1 MQVWVFVVEFLALL
15 GLTGCGAQEEEEV
28 VELTFDD
35 IIGGNDSWDESEI
48 YEEVR
53 TNEDRQGERA
63 TSEALVSCTSA
74 ISESETV
81 KMAATG
87 NEILADISQ
96 LNKNDISREA
106 PFSGCRLSPDKKCTL
121 DTSYIE
127 GGAWQDYDENY
138 DMGSGKNALDC
149 DRSYMF
155 CQYGHGI
162 IYLKDAGQTFKDQVE
177 EKAEDELLIT
187 LDILQGMVVYDDGGG
202 VSKHT
207 EEHKVS
213 IVVKEIESYDIK
225 SLSPNYKKV
234 REYMQ
239 KDIDELNSVLYL
251 YEINTPNRIAHFLAQ
266 CTAESHLGERPLER
280 YNGEVIEYFE
290 KIYGPNTVKGKELG
304 NTIKGDAAKYRGAGA
319 IHLTG
324 KDAYN
329 AFANNM
335 CDETIKNDGA
345 LYVAQKYFWESAAYY
360 WSVYKPQTANDDRY
374 NLNKMCDEGYSVQQI
389 TAIVRGSNV
398 ELREQ
403 AYKYFINVL
412 IK

>member
-1 MQVWVFVVEFLALL
+1 MQVWVYVLEFLVLL
-15 GLTGCGAQEEEEV
+15 GLTGCGAQEEEEA

-48 YEEVR
+48 YEEAR

-74 ISESETV
+74 PGESETV
-81 KMAATG
+81 KMAASG

-138 DMGSGKNALDC
+138 DMGTGKNALDC

-187 LDILQGMVVYDDGGG
+187 LDILQGMVVYDDDGNKIELG
-202 VSKHT
+202 VR
-207 EEHKVS
+207 
-213 IVVKEIESYDIK
+213 EIESYDLEDSI
-225 SLSPNYKKV
+225 PIYKEK
-234 REYMQ
+234 REFTQ
-239 KDIDELNSVLYL
+239 EDVD
-251 YEINTPNRIAHFLAQ
+251 EINRVMHKFEIDTPNKVAHFLAQ
-266 CTAESHLGERPLER
+266 CTAESNLGIGPVEKYGGDDVFKYFVERDYR
-280 YNGEVIEYFE
+280 ND
-290 KIYGPNTVKGKELG
+290 LG
-304 NTIKGDAAKYRGAGA
+304 NCQQGDGAKFRGAGA
-319 IHLTG
+319 IHMTG
-324 KDAYN
+324 RSVHIGFQEYMAKEQKTTDDN
-329 AFANNM
+329 IVNH
-335 CDETIKNDGA
+335 GA
-345 LYVAQKYFWESAAYY
+345 LYVGKNYFWESAGYY
-360 WSVYKPQTANDDRY
+360 WHIYKDMNNKYFKNDSISSVA
-374 NLNKMCDEGYSVQQI
+374 QI
-389 TAIVRGSNV
+389 TMAVNGGDSQQ

-403 AYKYFINVL
+403 AYVYL
-412 IK
+412 IMELEGRK